1 MIYLEQIVNQI
12 LREEGQVIV
21 TLEDLQITWEDL
33 ESLFIGIFE
42 QASQYINIYD
52 WQNAYLS
59 QSPTKQDWT
68 HIKHLT
74 LNASILQRLMPDIP
88 QNQYEFNPYTQ
99 EARTLM
105 NAGFAVEAGLKPTLA
120 PLPYETELDLIAN
133 QKQRF
138 KLPCTFTLESFKF
151 GDFEAFHDRKDK
163 NRIILESNDGVGNFN
178 TKTLVGEIIM
188 DKDYKD
194 TLSVTSK
201 YVGIKELGL
210 DCELFYTWFKAALM
224 QYIGAMKKQLD
235 LSGVGLPFD
244 INADGLLERGRQLM
258 DSVHELK
265 GTESNWS
272 NF

>member
-52 WQNAYLS
+52 WQTAYLS

-74 LNASILQRLMPDIP
+74 LNASILQRLMPDIA
-88 QNQYEFNPYTQ
+88 QNLFEFNPYTQ

-105 NAGFAVEAGLKPTLA
+105 NAGFAVEAGLKPTLTQ
-120 PLPYETELDLIAN
+120 LPYETELNLIAN

-138 KLPCTFTLESFKF
+138 KLPCTFTLDSFKF
-151 GDFEAFHDRKDK
+151 ADFEAFPDRHNK
-163 NRIILESNDGVGNFN
+163 NKIIFEGNNGVGNFD
-178 TKTLVGEIIM
+178 TKRLIGEIIM
-188 DKDYKD
+188 GEDYKG

-210 DCELFYTWFKAALM
+210 DCELFYIWFKAALM
-224 QYIGAMKKQLD
+224 CYIGSMKKQLD
-235 LSGVGLPFD
+235 LSGIGLPFD
-244 INADGLLERGRQLM
+244 INADNLLERGRQLM